1 MYEPGD
7 LCGLLCDM
15 LKEDNRKLR
24 RRIAAKEAGGEPPET
39 DRREGDEPGDAT
51 ETQMNSG
58 EATDRSVVGRSPKKE
73 ESKKKKGGKKKA
85 KE

>member
-1 MYEPGD
+1 
-7 LCGLLCDM
+7 
-15 LKEDNRKLR
+15 
-24 RRIAAKEAGGEPPET
+24 
-39 DRREGDEPGDAT
+39 
-51 ETQMNSG
+51 MNSG